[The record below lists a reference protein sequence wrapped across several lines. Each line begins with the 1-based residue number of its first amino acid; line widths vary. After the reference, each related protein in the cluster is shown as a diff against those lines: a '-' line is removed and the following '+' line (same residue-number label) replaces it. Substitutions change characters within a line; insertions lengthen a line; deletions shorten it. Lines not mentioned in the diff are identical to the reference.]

1 MHIFLSNSIQYIYYI
16 YIYAYTCIHSA
27 HAHKNSKLIT
37 NKMKK
42 ILNLYVL
49 LDMGCLELTG
59 AAMPCKSFATTSR
72 GFWPASQPAAFAGQV
87 LSTVMQSE
95 WTVIV
100 HHLHFYSCTAGSGQ
114 SFGFFCQAAGCLLET
129 LPSSPL
135 ASKETCSEHESGAAN
150 PARFWGPRAL
160 RVLRCRPESLEE
172 PSLSQVLKVDR

>member
-1 MHIFLSNSIQYIYYI
+1 MMHIFISNSIQYMYI
-16 YIYAYTCIHSA
+16 YIYIYIYIHIYIYTYTHAYTCIHSA

-49 LDMGCLELTG
+49 LDMGCLKLTG

-100 HHLHFYSCTAGSGQ
+100 HQLHFDSCTAGSGQ
-114 SFGFFCQAAGCLLET
+114 SFGFFC
-129 LPSSPL
+129 
-135 ASKETCSEHESGAAN
+135 
-150 PARFWGPRAL
+150 
-160 RVLRCRPESLEE
+160 
-172 PSLSQVLKVDR
+172 

>member
-1 MHIFLSNSIQYIYYI
+1 MQAWRCAMRSFGRLSSSWPCLEGNRLSKLPPGFCELSCLKDTRCDAHLSIKLHPVYIL

-100 HHLHFYSCTAGSGQ
+100 HQLHFDSCTAGSGQ
-114 SFGFFCQAAGCLLET
+114 SFGFFC
-129 LPSSPL
+129 
-135 ASKETCSEHESGAAN
+135 
-150 PARFWGPRAL
+150 
-160 RVLRCRPESLEE
+160 
-172 PSLSQVLKVDR
+172 